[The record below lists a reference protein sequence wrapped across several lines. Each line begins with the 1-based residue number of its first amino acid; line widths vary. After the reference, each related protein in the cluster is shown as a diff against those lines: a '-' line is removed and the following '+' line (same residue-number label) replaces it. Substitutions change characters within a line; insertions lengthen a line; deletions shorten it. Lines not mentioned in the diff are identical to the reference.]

1 MESRYHEP
9 KSNRNQGLYRYF
21 GKDLSNI
28 ENKCVPKTD
37 EISSFKANS
46 KGSFKNIRQKD
57 NGMPELS
64 QFYKSSMENQL
75 NLQRR
80 SNAKAKTNRMSSVQV
95 MNHLEQLKTK
105 NSPIK
110 YGNQKQLTKALTLNN
125 ISGDSML
132 LEDGMYISQ
141 NQKITQNPSSKST
154 SPEIQLGIRPKNLRL
169 RQASKPEPPSLANH
183 DSMNNELDDH
193 IEQTH
198 IDRSLRKQFDIQYM
212 WHHLINEE
220 VD

>member
-1 MESRYHEP
+1 MESRYHEL

-21 GKDLSNI
+21 GKDLSNM
-28 ENKCVPKTD
+28 ENKCVRNTD

-46 KGSFKNIRQKD
+46 KRSFKNIRQKD
-57 NGMPELS
+57 NGMTDLS

-80 SNAKAKTNRMSSVQV
+80 SNAKAKTNRMSSVEV
-95 MNHLEQLKTK
+95 KNHLEQLKTK
-105 NSPIK
+105 NALIK
-110 YGNQKQLTKALTLNN
+110 YGNQKHLTKALTLNN
-125 ISGDSML
+125 KNGDSIL
-132 LEDGMYISQ
+132 LEEGIYASQ
-141 NQKITQNPSSKST
+141 NQKIMQNPSSKST

-169 RQASKPEPPSLANH
+169 RQASKPEPPSLADY
-183 DSMNNELDDH
+183 DSMHNELDDH
-193 IEQTH
+193 IEQTYIH
-198 IDRSLRKQFDIQYM
+198 RSLRRQFDIQYM